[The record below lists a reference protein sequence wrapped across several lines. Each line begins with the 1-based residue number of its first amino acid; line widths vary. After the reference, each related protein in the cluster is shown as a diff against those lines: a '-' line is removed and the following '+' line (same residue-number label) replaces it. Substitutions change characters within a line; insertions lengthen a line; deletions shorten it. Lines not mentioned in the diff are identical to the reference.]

1 MLVVAALN
9 MPGLALLTF
18 LWSICQANLFA
29 VSCPRPDGLLHML
42 CTPCYMSLACRDNY
56 LAAVDQGVPLP
67 VMTGL
72 DPAAGGAQ
80 GQW

>member
-1 MLVVAALN
+1 MA
-9 MPGLALLTF
+9 
-18 LWSICQANLFA
+18 
-29 VSCPRPDGLLHML
+29 
-42 CTPCYMSLACRDNY
+42 LACRDNY